1 MPVWAGS
8 KCRTALRGRVC
19 VVETIKE
26 TDPYSDAALVDDCKS
41 GNPAAFDELVRRYK
55 DRVYH
60 VVYRFV
66 GNHEDAQDLSQE
78 VFLRAHQSLAQFEG
92 RSKIYTWLYS
102 IAGNLAR
109 NRLRDGGRRG
119 RDKVVRLDEMR
130 AEREQ
135 AAVPNPEQAARGR
148 EMEAAMQEALLT
160 LPEHYRIVFVLR
172 TVDRLSYDEIAEIV
186 GCPKGT
192 VKSRLN
198 YARGQL
204 YARLKEQGL
213 I

>member
-1 MPVWAGS
+1 MEA
-8 KCRTALRGRVC
+8 
-19 VVETIKE
+19 IKE

-55 DRVYH
+55 DRVYN

-66 GNHEDAQDLSQE
+66 GNHEDAQDLAQE
-78 VFLRAHQSLAQFEG
+78 VFLRAYQGLAQFEG
-92 RSKIYTWLYS
+92 RAKVYTWLYA

-109 NRLRDGGRRG
+109 NRLRDGSRRG
-119 RDKVVRLDEMR
+119 RNKVVRLDEAR
-130 AEREQ
+130 AERETP
-135 AAVPNPEQAARGR
+135 AVAPDPEQAARGR

-160 LPEHYRIVFVLR
+160 LPEHYRLVFVLR
-172 TVDRLSYDEIAEIV
+172 TVDRLSYDEIAEIA

-198 YARGQL
+198 HARGQL
-204 YARLKEQGL
+204 HARLKEQGL